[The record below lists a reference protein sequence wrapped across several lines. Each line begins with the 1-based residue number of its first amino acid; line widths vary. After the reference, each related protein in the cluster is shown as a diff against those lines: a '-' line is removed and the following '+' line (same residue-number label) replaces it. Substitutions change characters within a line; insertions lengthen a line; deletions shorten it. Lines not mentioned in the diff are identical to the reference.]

1 MRQKKEMQ
9 TKSTKK
15 SGRNREISVIAYL
28 FFFLFLAMIAYYVY
42 FQVVKSED
50 FINSPYNSLQDLF
63 SDHVVRGE
71 IISSDGYVLA
81 KTETDDNGNESRV
94 YPYGNRFAHVVGYAT
109 NGKMGLENQTNF
121 SLLRSHAFF
130 LEQIV
135 NDIKG
140 EKNIG
145 DNVVTTVNCELQN
158 AAYDA
163 LGSYDGA
170 VIVMEPSTGKI
181 LAMVSKPD
189 FDPNTISA
197 NWDEITSGTSSVLVN
212 RATQGQYAPGSVFKI
227 FTALEYYRE
236 NPFSY
241 EAYSFR
247 CDGSITYEGQTIRC
261 AGNQKH
267 GEEDLKSSFANSCNS
282 SFVNIG
288 LSLDRDTF
296 EELCDSMLFNQ
307 NLPISFESCT
317 SKIAISD
324 DMTDSLMM
332 ETAIGQ
338 GNTLV
343 SPLHM
348 VLISSAVCNDGVLMM
363 PYLVDHTENYNG
375 IEVKSNSPK
384 EYKTLLG
391 SDEASF
397 LQEYMQA
404 VVEDGTAEKLNGA
417 SYDAYGKTGTAQ
429 VSDSTSQT
437 NSWFT
442 GYAHRDGCE
451 DIAIAVILENC
462 DTSKTSA
469 TSAAKKVFDAYFD

>member
-1 MRQKKEMQ
+1 MSNKP
-9 TKSTKK
+9 S
-15 SGRNREISVIAYL
+15 RNREISVIAYL
-28 FFFLFLAMIAYYVY
+28 FFFLFLGMIAYFVY

-81 KTETDDNGNESRV
+81 KTETDDSGNESRV

-227 FTALEYYRE
+227 FTLLEYYRE

-241 EAYSFR
+241 EEYSFR
-247 CDGSITYEGQTIRC
+247 CDGSITYDGQTIRC

-267 GEEDLKSSFANSCNS
+267 GDEDLKSSFANSCNS

-288 LSLDRDTF
+288 LSLDRDAF

-307 NLPISFESCT
+307 NLPISFESGT
-317 SKIAISD
+317 SKISLTD
-324 DMTDSLMM
+324 NMTDSLMM

-348 VLISSAVCNDGVLMM
+348 VLISSAICNDGVLMT

-384 EYKTLLG
+384 EYKTLL
-391 SDEASF
+391 SSEEAAF

-404 VVEDGTAEKLNGA
+404 VVEEGTAEKLNGA
-417 SYDAYGKTGTAQ
+417 SYKAYGKTGTAQ

-469 TSAAKKVFDAYFD
+469 TSAAKKVFDAYYN

>member
-1 MRQKKEMQ
+1 
-9 TKSTKK
+9 
-15 SGRNREISVIAYL
+15 
-28 FFFLFLAMIAYYVY
+28 
-42 FQVVKSED
+42 
-50 FINSPYNSLQDLF
+50 
-63 SDHVVRGE
+63 
-71 IISSDGYVLA
+71 
-81 KTETDDNGNESRV
+81 
-94 YPYGNRFAHVVGYAT
+94 VVGYAT

-145 DNVVTTVNCELQN
+145 DNVVTTISYELQN

-197 NWDEITSGTSSVLVN
+197 NWEEITSGTSSVLVN

-227 FTALEYYRE
+227 FTLLEYYRE

-241 EAYSFR
+241 EEYSFR
-247 CDGSITYEGQTIRC
+247 CDSSITYDGQTIRC
-261 AGNQKH
+261 AGNKSH

-288 LSLDRDTF
+288 LSLDRDAF
-296 EELCDSMLFNQ
+296 ETLCDSMFFNQ
-307 NLPISFESCT
+307 NLSISFESGT

-348 VLISSAVCNDGVLMM
+348 LLISSAVCNDGVLMT

-384 EYKTLLG
+384 EYKTLLS
-391 SDEASF
+391 SDEAAF

-404 VVEDGTAEKLNGA
+404 VVEEGTAAKLNGA
-417 SYDAYGKTGTAQ
+417 SYKAYGKTGTAQ
-429 VSDSTSQT
+429 VSDTTSQT

-442 GYAHRDGCE
+442 GYAHKDGYE
-451 DIAIAVILENC
+451 DIAIAVILEKC
-462 DTSKTSA
+462 DTSTTSA
-469 TSAAKKVFDAYFD
+469 TAAAKKVFDAYYN

>member
-1 MRQKKEMQ
+1 MKKE
-9 TKSTKK
+9 KK
-15 SGRNREISVIAYL
+15 PSRNREISVIAYL
-28 FFFLFLAMIAYYVY
+28 FLFLFLALIAYFVY
-42 FQVVKSED
+42 FQAVKSED

-81 KTETDDNGNESRV
+81 KTESEDDGSESRV

-135 NDIKG
+135 NDIRG

-145 DNVVTTVNCELQN
+145 DNVVTTINYDLQN

-189 FDPNTISA
+189 FDPNTISED
-197 NWDEITSGTSSVLVN
+197 WQEITEGTSSVLVN

-227 FTALEYYRE
+227 FTLLEYYRE
-236 NPFSY
+236 NPSSY
-241 EAYSFR
+241 QEYAFL
-247 CDGSITYEGQTIRC
+247 CDGSITYGGQTIHC
-261 AGNQKH
+261 AGNKSH

-288 LSLDRDTF
+288 LSLDRNDF
-296 EELCDSMLFNQ
+296 QELCDSLLFNQ
-307 NLPISFESCT
+307 NLPISFESGT
-317 SKIAISD
+317 SKISVSD
-324 DMTDSLMM
+324 DMEDSLLM

-348 VLISSAVCNDGVLMM
+348 LLISSAICNDGVLMT

-375 IEVKSNSPK
+375 IEVTANSPK
-384 EYKTLLG
+384 EYKTLFTTA
-391 SDEASF
+391 EAVF

-404 VVEDGTAEKLNGA
+404 VVEDGTAKKLNDQ

-429 VSDSTSQT
+429 VSDTTSQT

-442 GYAHRDGCE
+442 GYAHKNGYE
-451 DIAIAVILENC
+451 DIAVAVILEDC
-462 DTSKTSA
+462 DTGNTSA
-469 TSAAKKVFDAYFD
+469 VSAAKKVFDAYYN

>member
-1 MRQKKEMQ
+1 M
-9 TKSTKK
+9 K
-15 SGRNREISVIAYL
+15 SGKKPSRNREISVIAYL
-28 FFFLFLAMIAYYVY
+28 FLLLFLALIAYFVY

-71 IISSDGYVLA
+71 IISADGYVLA
-81 KTETDDNGNESRV
+81 KTEVGDDGSESRV

-135 NDIKG
+135 NDFRG

-145 DNVVTTVNCELQN
+145 DNVVTTINYDLQN

-189 FDPNTISA
+189 FDPNTISRD
-197 NWDEITSGTSSVLVN
+197 WEEITSGTSSVLVN

-227 FTALEYYRE
+227 FTILEYYRE

-241 EAYSFR
+241 EEYSFR
-247 CDGSITYEGQTIRC
+247 CDGSITYGGQTIHC
-261 AGNQKH
+261 AGNKSH
-267 GEEDLKSSFANSCNS
+267 GEENLKSSFANSCNS

-288 LSLDRDTF
+288 LSLDRDDF
-296 EELCDSMLFNQ
+296 QDLCNSLLFNQ
-307 NLPISFESCT
+307 SLPIAFESGT
-317 SKIAISD
+317 SKVSISD
-324 DMTDSLMM
+324 DMADSLLM

-348 VLISSAVCNDGVLMM
+348 LLISSAVCNDGVLMT

-384 EYKTLLG
+384 EYKTLFTA
-391 SDEASF
+391 DEAAF

-404 VVEDGTAEKLNGA
+404 VVEEGTAGKLNGQ
-417 SYDAYGKTGTAQ
+417 SYEAYGKTGTAQ
-429 VSDSTSQT
+429 VSDTTSQT

-442 GYAHRDGCE
+442 GYAHMEGHE
-451 DIAIAVILENC
+451 DIAVAVILENC
-462 DTSKTSA
+462 DTGNTSA
-469 TSAAKKVFDAYFD
+469 VAAAKKIFDAYYQ